1 MPEGSQTSS
10 QGVTAKAV
18 VNPDA
23 DGGTASFGDITFT
36 KPGTYKYGISEN
48 SDNSLNDII
57 QNDAANPKIATA
69 TVTDNSDGT
78 LRVVVTST
86 YKDVLGN
93 DTTVTLY
100 DSKTSES
107 AEPVSFTN
115 TYKLPDPVTCI
126 IPVTKEIDRPAGS
139 NPESI
144 KNDFTFSIEADSAGA
159 PLPAEN
165 TSITNP
171 DDEGGTAEFG
181 AISFTSPGTYRYK
194 ITESNTDPANPPEGF
209 TEDENN
215 PKYVTVVVTDNK
227 NGSMNAKLYGADTV
241 WNSDGTVKEEYS
253 STTFINKY
261 DTSAVLV
268 NIPVTK
274 AIDSAEGTSHQDA
287 TGLFSFTLTAG
298 RNDAGVK
305 PLCLRAKG
313 MLRITRI
320 PMAVRHTSAASRTQK
335 SGCTTIQ

>member
-1 MPEGSQTSS
+1 M
-10 QGVTAKAV
+10 
-18 VNPDA
+18 
-23 DGGTASFGDITFT
+23 
-36 KPGTYKYGISEN
+36 
-48 SDNSLNDII
+48 
-57 QNDAANPKIATA
+57 
-69 TVTDNSDGT
+69 
-78 LRVVVTST
+78 
-86 YKDVLGN
+86 
-93 DTTVTLY
+93 
-100 DSKTSES
+100 
-107 AEPVSFTN
+107 
-115 TYKLPDPVTCI
+115 
-126 IPVTKEIDRPAGS
+126 TKEIDRPAGS

-298 RNDAGVK
+298 RNDAGVET
-305 PLCLRAKG
+305 PMPSGEGNVAYNPDSDG
-313 MLRITRI
+313 GTAYFGSITYSKVGVYHYTI
-320 PMAVRHTSAASRTQK
+320 KENDTDTETGGFTYDK
-335 SGCTTIQ
+335 SEKEVIVTVSDNGQGQLVAEIQGADSTTDKTVSSTTFTN